1 MADPSWDMAKDMAK
15 HPHSWH
21 GLSHNNSLSQA
32 PCTPYHAMPRHATK
46 AVMVCKDL
54 QSSLRSQFLS
64 QFLSFSVPNTW
75 SGCFNRNTPGSD
87 SRGVSPHVS
96 GSMIKSAPIL
106 PSIIW
111 KNLKSSKSLNYTR
124 CDMHNTRDLHLTK
137 WNTVQY
143 STIQYGN
150 WHIDD
155 RQTCGRSMAVL
166 ASARC
171 VIISVCQP
179 VKTQFNLG
187 SHSWM
192 LEDAGLDA
200 GRPLLMFTNVHN
212 TSRCDTLTSLAFLAF
227 QVAGSKFHWTIHSTC
242 LGLTSPARQ
251 GSGHLRDE
259 KQLVVLVILWAL

>member
-1 MADPSWDMAKDMAK
+1 MACPTTTPSVKRHAR
-15 HPHSWH
+15 HIT
-21 GLSHNNSLSQA
+21 
-32 PCTPYHAMPRHATK
+32 PCHAMPRHATK

-171 VIISVCQP
+171 AIISVCQP

>member
-143 STIQYGN
+143 STIQYN
-150 WHIDD
+150 TVWKLTHW
-155 RQTCGRSMAVL
+155 RQANMRQEHG
-166 ASARC
+166 
-171 VIISVCQP
+171 SVGQCP
-179 VKTQFNLG
+179 LRHHLRLPAG
-187 SHSWM
+187 
-192 LEDAGLDA
+192 EDAIQPRLTQLDA
-200 GRPLLMFTNVHN
+200 GRCWARCWKAVVNVHKCSQHISMWHPDIPGIPGIPSCRIKIPLN
-212 TSRCDTLTSLAFLAF
+212 
-227 QVAGSKFHWTIHSTC
+227 HS
-242 LGLTSPARQ
+242 
-251 GSGHLRDE
+251 
-259 KQLVVLVILWAL
+259 